1 MTPGD
6 YSSTQLILGIDIG
19 GTSLRAALADS
30 PSSILAKARRPAPAD
45 QPPEAMVQEISSMY
59 RSLLEQVG
67 SSGAVAV
74 GVSSPGPVDTVA
86 GALVDPPN
94 LPQFTTVP
102 LRDMLQ
108 RELALPISLENDANA
123 AAIAEHRVGVGKG
136 TRHMAYVTL
145 STGIG
150 AGIISDG
157 QLVRGA
163 RGAAGEVGHIKLMV
177 DGPQC
182 GCGQNG
188 CWEALAS
195 GSAIRK
201 EVLRQI
207 KEGRESTLSR
217 YDPSAIDAQAVF
229 LAAQSGDLLA
239 TEVLDRAAYF
249 TGIGLAAVVD
259 VLNPEMVI
267 VGGGLTNMG
276 DRILGPAFKTCRDH
290 IFPLHERSLRL
301 EVSNLGDDVS
311 LIGALVLADE
321 LARSKEDPRG
331 NT

>member
-1 MTPGD
+1 MTPD
-6 YSSTQLILGIDIG
+6 DCNSTRLILGIDIG

-30 PSSILAKARRPAPAD
+30 PTSILAKARRPAPAD
-45 QPPEAMVQEISSMY
+45 QPPEAMIEAISSMY

-150 AGIISDG
+150 AGIISDDR
-157 QLVRGA
+157 LVRGA

-182 GCGQNG
+182 GCGQKG

-195 GSAIRK
+195 GSAIRR

-207 KEGRESTLSR
+207 NEGRESTLSR
-217 YDPSAIDAQAVF
+217 YDTSTIDAQAVF
-229 LAAQSGDLLA
+229 QAAQSGDSLA

-267 VGGGLTNMG
+267 VGGG
-276 DRILGPAFKTCRDH
+276 
-290 IFPLHERSLRL
+290 
-301 EVSNLGDDVS
+301 
-311 LIGALVLADE
+311 
-321 LARSKEDPRG
+321 
-331 NT
+331 